1 MPVVLQLPD
10 SAFHLTAPTGSWGG
24 TLRRAPLLCLIVLF
38 LASCGSEGGG
48 DPGATADGAAGPGSR
63 SVVTGTGPSADSG
76 SAVPRP
82 AGWVLERP
90 VYTMAQAE
98 RGEGIYLE
106 RCGVCHI
113 PAFFT
118 GLGFRS
124 AWAGNTVG
132 ELYRFIAATM
142 PQDTP
147 GTMLPDEYAD
157 VLAYI
162 FQVMGMPA
170 GTEPL
175 PADFRELNTHRI
187 ALPR

>member
-1 MPVVLQLPD
+1 ML
-10 SAFHLTAPTGSWGG
+10 
-24 TLRRAPLLCLIVLF
+24 LIVLF
-38 LASCGSEGGG
+38 LASCGSEGVG
-48 DPGATADGAAGPGSR
+48 DSGAVTDEGAPGAGSEA
-63 SVVTGTGPSADSG
+63 VVAETDPSAADRSG
-76 SAVPRP
+76 ATRP
-82 AGWVLERP
+82 SGWVLERP
-90 VYTMAQAE
+90 LYTMAQAE
-98 RGEGIYLE
+98 RGEGIYRE

-113 PAFFT
+113 PEFFT

-132 ELYRFIAATM
+132 ELYRFMAATM

-162 FQVMGMPA
+162 FQVIGMPA

-175 PADFRELNTHRI
+175 PADFRELNAHRI
-187 ALPR
+187 ELPR